1 MVRVI
6 CDYAFLESYSKINIA
21 KFIQK
26 ESYLEKY
33 IFIQKL
39 LKKNLYISKDIDFI
53 IELNKSKAGIC
64 NIENQINDDVILS
77 ILNLQK
83 NNQNEISSDI
93 GLIAKIKQLPNQ
105 AKELQPFDIIL
116 IKADLKFCQMVSER
130 YGILCIG
137 INYENELFVNT
148 EMTQVNFE
156 ATNNLFDRFC
166 KILEGKKEITNKA
179 IVIDQHFF
187 SNNRV
192 SFKDIYSSI
201 SNRENKFLSIHF
213 CDNPKNLNA
222 SQKSK
227 NKEQVYAEIK
237 SACPQLSDKVTLYCI
252 NKFDYHDRYLIIGTK
267 IFIAGNSL
275 STPNCRSYLSSF
287 PFALYF
293 DNLPK
298 NIKELIE
305 KTT

>member
-116 IKADLKFCQMVSER
+116 IKADLKF
-130 YGILCIG
+130 
-137 INYENELFVNT
+137 
-148 EMTQVNFE
+148 
-156 ATNNLFDRFC
+156 
-166 KILEGKKEITNKA
+166 
-179 IVIDQHFF
+179 
-187 SNNRV
+187 
-192 SFKDIYSSI
+192 
-201 SNRENKFLSIHF
+201 
-213 CDNPKNLNA
+213 
-222 SQKSK
+222 
-227 NKEQVYAEIK
+227 
-237 SACPQLSDKVTLYCI
+237 
-252 NKFDYHDRYLIIGTK
+252 
-267 IFIAGNSL
+267 
-275 STPNCRSYLSSF
+275 
-287 PFALYF
+287 
-293 DNLPK
+293 
-298 NIKELIE
+298 
-305 KTT
+305 